1 MAGRKIHG
9 IVMREVGNDPKKP
22 FTHFP
27 PVGLFKTSR
36 IGLETLRVTLRV

>member
-9 IVMREVGNDPKKP
+9 IVMREVGDDPKKL

-27 PVGLFKTSR
+27 PVGLVKTSR
-36 IGLETLRVTLRV
+36 IGLETLRVTVRV